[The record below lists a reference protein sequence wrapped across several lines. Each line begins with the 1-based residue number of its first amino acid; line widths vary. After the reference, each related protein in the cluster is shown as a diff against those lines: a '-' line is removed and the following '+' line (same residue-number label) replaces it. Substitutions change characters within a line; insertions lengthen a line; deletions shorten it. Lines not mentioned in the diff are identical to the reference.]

1 MAELRNE
8 MNQRSFLEIS
18 MGIDL
23 PCNGSLPVSY
33 FRTIW
38 AIYLHQ
44 TLLYT
49 GGRTKLGRF
58 VLTIRRF
65 EVSFE
70 FVILAE

>member
-1 MAELRNE
+1 MAVLRNE
-8 MNQRSFLEIS
+8 MNQPSVLEMS

-23 PCNGSLPVSY
+23 PYNGRLPVSY

-38 AIYLHQ
+38 ATYLRQ

-49 GGRTKLGRF
+49 RGKTKLGRY

-65 EVSFE
+65 EVSF
-70 FVILAE
+70 